1 MVGGAHPTF
10 SLVAP
15 ASCRC
20 TCTGWEPVPP
30 STFRH
35 RKPLPSPPPQPPEA
49 PGAERRNFFNGITV
63 ISFSKTGSFTKFP
76 LFLSKKIGGV
86 NTDGNG
92 EGANFVLEAF
102 LDSGSRGRL

>member
-1 MVGGAHPTF
+1 MPAAFGGTGFQP
-10 SLVAP
+10 V
-15 ASCRC
+15 RC
-20 TCTGWEPVPP
+20 TGKMPVPP
-30 STFRH
+30 TTF
-35 RKPLPSPPPQPPEA
+35 
-49 PGAERRNFFNGITV
+49 RNFFHGITV
-63 ISFSKTGSFTKFP
+63 ISFGKTGSFTKFH